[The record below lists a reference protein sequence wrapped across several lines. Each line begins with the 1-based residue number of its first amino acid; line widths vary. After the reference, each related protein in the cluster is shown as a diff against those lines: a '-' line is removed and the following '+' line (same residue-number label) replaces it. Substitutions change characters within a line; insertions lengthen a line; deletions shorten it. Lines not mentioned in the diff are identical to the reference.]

1 MNNKEALEQI
11 KKIAQENNISL
22 DEIKTE
28 LNQSTENITSNTDE
42 WQTTEI
48 NITPSSAQENQ
59 VTAPEAKQPKKKT
72 QLSVTAPKIMFTIG
86 AVLLFV
92 GISIALFQDFEDSQA
107 FMFSI
112 ITLLFAFLSW
122 SGAHYLNKT
131 TDESTAEDDI
141 KIGLIDSSL
150 LLGSLF
156 LGTSVVMWI
165 IALDVL
171 EGRGLILA
179 SLLFLSVYTACHI
192 LIYSLTKRLFPLTIA
207 GLSIGGLYS
216 SLSSLVFYGVND
228 PTVVTFLS
236 VVLGFVFIAVGYVF
250 YSKTDAK
257 ELRGPFWSLGG
268 LIIAGSLYALT
279 VIESPLQMLW
289 IILYPAVI
297 YLAFIMSIKLQI
309 KTFLFTGSLFLV
321 IYIISIV
328 FRYFADGL
336 GPAFAFIVS
345 ALAIIGSAT
354 LSLQLKKK
362 HFVK

>member
-1 MNNKEALEQI
+1 MNDKEALEQI

-22 DEIKTE
+22 NEINNE
-28 LNQSTENITSNTDE
+28 LSNTTENNSTSSNE
-42 WQTTEI
+42 WVV
-48 NITPSSAQENQ
+48 PANQ
-59 VTAPEAKQPKKKT
+59 VSTSATNGKPVTNEEVKHPKKKT

-92 GISIALFQDFEDSQA
+92 GISIALFQEFEDSQA
-107 FMFSI
+107 FVFSI

-131 TDESTAEDDI
+131 ADDDLAEDDI

-156 LGTSVVMWI
+156 LGTSVVLWT
-165 IALDVL
+165 IALDTL
-171 EGRGLILA
+171 EGRALLTV
-179 SLLFLSVYTACHI
+179 SLLFLSVYIACHI
-192 LIYSLTKRLFPLTIA
+192 LIYSLTKRLLPLAIA
-207 GLSIGGLYS
+207 GLSIGGLYT
-216 SLSSLVFYGVND
+216 SLSSLIFYGISD

-250 YSKTDAK
+250 YSKTDGK

-309 KTFLFTGSLFLV
+309 KTFLFTGSLFLI

-362 HFVK
+362 YFVK